1 MQTIICIKWGDRYGP
16 EFVNRLYHSILR
28 HTKRKTR
35 LVCFT
40 DNPKG
45 IDADIITTSIPDINL
60 PKNYIETPW
69 RKLTM
74 WKYPLLDLSGDILFL
89 DLDLVITGN
98 IDDLFDY
105 KPGKYCVIENWTQ
118 IGKNIGNTSCFRFP
132 SGKYSH
138 IYEKINLHPHK
149 ILNNYRIEQVYI
161 SKVIPNMVFW
171 PSEWCLSFKHNIIPK
186 WPINFLKKPNLPK
199 HARIVAFTGKP
210 DQDEAL
216 LGIWPSPWYKKIYK
230 YIKPASWISD
240 YWK

>member
-1 MQTIICIKWGDRYGP
+1 MQTIICMKWGDRYGP

-132 SGKYSH
+132 SGKYSQ

-149 ILNNYRIEQVYI
+149 ILNNYRIEQIYI

-171 PSEWCLSFKHNIIPK
+171 PREWCLSFKHNIIPK
-186 WPINFLKKPNLPK
+186 WPINFLKKPKLPK